1 MLASKCVFETAFTGS
16 RILCEAAM
24 HNKKFTTFLLLHWS
38 VIFQLKLPL
47 KQQNSIDPSQI
58 IWCKLLFL
66 MCIHTANHSHVS
78 GVVLGPALYNS
89 YVETVLN
96 SQGVWTVATVPPLIL
111 LLGLSEKLGQ
121 TSRGRQSKCQQRV
134 TVRRNKQ
141 LQGFLLARV
150 HVPHNAPHCSSDPR
164 QAAPPVVTRSPS
176 THATAQCSDP
186 TGAQT
191 QGSAAVSGYCLQH
204 PGPYLLW
211 WWVVLTSASW
221 HANNTGHFS
230 THVLRL
236 QLPTLP
242 LSLNSAQLPGV
253 SSVQYW

>member
-176 THATAQCSDP
+176 THATALIPLVLKHKEVLLSQGIVCSTLGPICSDDGWCSLQQADMP
-186 TGAQT
+186 TT
-191 QGSAAVSGYCLQH
+191 QA
-204 PGPYLLW
+204 
-211 WWVVLTSASW
+211 TSALMS
-221 HANNTGHFS
+221 
-230 THVLRL
+230 
-236 QLPTLP
+236 
-242 LSLNSAQLPGV
+242 
-253 SSVQYW
+253 